1 MLPQVH
7 CHLCYS
13 NGNLQLY
20 SIPNEFVEVR
30 IAEEVTGISDQPHL
44 ATVLLTAVVAWKW
57 G

>member
-44 ATVLLTAVVAWKW
+44 ATVLLTAVVA
-57 G
+57 